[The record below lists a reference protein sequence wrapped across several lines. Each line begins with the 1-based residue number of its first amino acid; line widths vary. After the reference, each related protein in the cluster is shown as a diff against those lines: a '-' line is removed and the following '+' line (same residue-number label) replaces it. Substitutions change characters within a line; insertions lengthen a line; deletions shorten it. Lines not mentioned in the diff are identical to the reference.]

1 MKYLYYMDKL
11 RQIIRE
17 EVSKQMDE
25 MLKSDIA
32 TVEKIKNEL
41 IKKYGDDPEL
51 VYKIKEFITLEK
63 VDPGFTVK
71 SLLDRLKIYLN
82 VELS

>member
-1 MKYLYYMDKL
+1 MDKL

-25 MLKSDIA
+25 MLKSDID

>member
-1 MKYLYYMDKL
+1 MKDKL
-11 RQIIRE
+11 RKIIRE

>member
-1 MKYLYYMDKL
+1 MDKL